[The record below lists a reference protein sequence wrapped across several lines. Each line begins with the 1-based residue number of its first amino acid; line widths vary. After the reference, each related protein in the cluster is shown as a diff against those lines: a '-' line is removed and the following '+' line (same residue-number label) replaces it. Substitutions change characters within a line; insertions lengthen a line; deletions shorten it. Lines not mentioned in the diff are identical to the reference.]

1 MTRRNRRQAGF
12 TLTELMIAVAIVA
25 ILASI
30 AYPAYQDQVRSSR
43 RADAQAALS
52 SFANAMER
60 HYTEEL
66 TYEGAAAGGSDT
78 GAPAIFPTE
87 APIDGGT
94 KYYDLSIISADDSS
108 YTIQAGPKGPQSD
121 DGTLQ
126 LDSTGARRWDRD
138 NDGSFGSGEACWERS
153 CS

>member
-1 MTRRNRRQAGF
+1 M
-12 TLTELMIAVAIVA
+12 
-25 ILASI
+25 
-30 AYPAYQDQVRSSR
+30 AYPAYQEQVRSSR

-52 SFANAMER
+52 AFGNAMER

-94 KYYDLSIISADDSS
+94 KYYDLTIVSADGNS
-108 YTIQAGPKGPQSD
+108 YTIQASPKGPQSD
-121 DGTLQ
+121 DGALQ
-126 LDSTGARRWDRD
+126 LDSTGARRWDTN
-138 NDGSFGSGEACWERS
+138 NDGSFGSGEECWERS